1 MYIAWSTHE
10 PADPQAKHHSKRKEE
25 NCRKKKNWKGKN
37 EDYKKK
43 ILRENSDTTGSQT
56 DNEFW
61 LSTHS
66 SKVDVIDLSKEAG

>member
-1 MYIAWSTHE
+1 MYTEWSTHR
-10 PADPQAKHHSKRKEE
+10 PPDPPVTVSETEE
-25 NCRKKKNWKGKN
+25 NCGKKKKSKGKN